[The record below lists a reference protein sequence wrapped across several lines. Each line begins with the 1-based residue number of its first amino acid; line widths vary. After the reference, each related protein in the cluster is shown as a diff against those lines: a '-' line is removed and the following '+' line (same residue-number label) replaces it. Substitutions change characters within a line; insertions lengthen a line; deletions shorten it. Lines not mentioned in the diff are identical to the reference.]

1 MGICTYH
8 RYVLYWRWLQ
18 FWWDYPFWCL
28 WISTPLQDQSNE
40 FSAVAGCILIFFS
53 GLLCCAVL
61 RCFVRLF
68 SLVTVCLFLLLSNGV
83 GMCYWSYSVLAF
95 FVTFDLI
102 ASSNLTVSAYVHVSI
117 LSMYSTSLF
126 CSLSL
131 LRLPLLNSIVTF
143 HKLEFLFH
151 QKPFDSTFSVP
162 WRWKEKSDFGFFVF
176 LINSHNKWW
185 LRWRCWW
192 WWRRFKWWWWT
203 MTTWIVHFGKFTLYT
218 MIKINSP
225 TQRIRTR

>member
-1 MGICTYH
+1 MALVCAIEAT
-8 RYVLYWRWLQ
+8 RYL
-18 FWWDYPFWCL
+18 
-28 WISTPLQDQSNE
+28 
-40 FSAVAGCILIFFS
+40 
-53 GLLCCAVL
+53 
-61 RCFVRLF
+61 
-68 SLVTVCLFLLLSNGV
+68 LFL
-83 GMCYWSYSVLAF
+83 
-95 FVTFDLI
+95 VTFDLI

-131 LRLPLLNSIVTF
+131 LRLPLLNLIVTF

-151 QKPFDSTFSVP
+151 QKPFDSTFP
-162 WRWKEKSDFGFFVF
+162 CPGDGKKSDFGFFVF

-185 LRWRCWW
+185 LRWRCW